1 MDEPYVSDLFLS
13 HAATAVLLHLL
24 NSESA
29 GAVRKQ
35 RQSIVDW
42 INDLSEKS
50 IGLRSY
56 LIGDSLSKSNLLV
69 RSHPFTTRPPSF
81 EKIDITLFY
90 DKCESPQHERWFL
103 SLCEALSNHSSS
115 ATLYSVPSNEACNRE
130 SAMKTGVVDRVT
142 YFPAVRKLEAVI
154 DRTIVSIRPNDVNS
168 LAFALLFE
176 ELNALT
182 GGEDLLK
189 RSILLI
195 KAWCFF
201 EAPNIMG
208 KGTVT
213 NSTGEYCNCQNHA
226 TRASLSA
233 YVSHNH
239 FNSSNFLSS
248 LICCKCCSAMWRS
261 IWEYDQH
268 TLQRQGNRGN
278 GHVALLLQRTKQTA
292 SPSGQK
298 SVQGFTAISVRVFEL
313 RLE

>member
-1 MDEPYVSDLFLS
+1 MNEPCVSDLFLS
-13 HAATAVLLHLL
+13 QAASVVLLHLL

-42 INDLSEKS
+42 INDLSEKF

-56 LIGDSLSKSNLLV
+56 LTGDFLSKSNLLI
-69 RSHPFTTRPPSF
+69 RSSSSIPRPPTF
-81 EKIDITLFY
+81 EKLEITLFY

-115 ATLYSVPSNEACNRE
+115 ATLCPVPSNDANNRE
-130 SAMKTGVVDRVT
+130 FDKKSSVVDRVT

-176 ELNALT
+176 EMNDLV
-182 GGEDLLK
+182 GSEDLLK

-201 EAPNIMG
+201 EAPTIMG
-208 KGTVT
+208 KG
-213 NSTGEYCNCQNHA
+213 NAAHSTGEYSSCLHLA
-226 TRASLSA
+226 FHIAVYLKLYR
-233 YVSHNH
+233 SH
-239 FNSSNFLSS
+239 
-248 LICCKCCSAMWRS
+248 
-261 IWEYDQH
+261 
-268 TLQRQGNRGN
+268 
-278 GHVALLLQRTKQTA
+278 
-292 SPSGQK
+292 
-298 SVQGFTAISVRVFEL
+298 
-313 RLE
+313 

>member
-1 MDEPYVSDLFLS
+1 MSDLFLS
-13 HAATAVLLHLL
+13 QAATVVLLQLL
-24 NSESA
+24 TSESA

-42 INDLSEKS
+42 IHDLSEKF

-56 LIGDSLSKSNLLV
+56 LIGDFLSKSNLLL
-69 RSHPFTTRPPSF
+69 RPSPSIPRPPSF

-115 ATLYSVPSNEACNRE
+115 TLLYPVPANEACNRE
-130 SAMKTGVVDRVT
+130 ADMGTGVVDRVT

-176 ELNALT
+176 ELNALI
-182 GGEDLLK
+182 GGEDLQK

-201 EAPNIMG
+201 EAPTIMG
-208 KGTVT
+208 KGSVP
-213 NSTGEYCNCQNHA
+213 NSTG
-226 TRASLSA
+226 
-233 YVSHNH
+233 
-239 FNSSNFLSS
+239 
-248 LICCKCCSAMWRS
+248 
-261 IWEYDQH
+261 
-268 TLQRQGNRGN
+268 
-278 GHVALLLQRTKQTA
+278 
-292 SPSGQK
+292 
-298 SVQGFTAISVRVFEL
+298 
-313 RLE
+313 